1 MGEHGLYYD
10 SSYMKENEEPGMV
23 WEREVERGEKDPQC
37 TDFDLQLV
45 TVAYNSLMTGYALED
60 MVVAMEEEAPYRAR
74 GEQEAKGSCR
84 GIGQVLLRETQKEH
98 MMR

>member
-1 MGEHGLYYD
+1 MRSLAW
-10 SSYMKENEEPGMV
+10 
-23 WEREVERGEKDPQC
+23 WEREVERGEKDPQY

-60 MVVAMEEEAPYRAR
+60 MVVAMEEEAPYRAQGNR
-74 GEQEAKGSCR
+74 KQREAAEASGKYF
-84 GIGQVLLRETQKEH
+84 LRETQKEH